1 MHLILWPMSSYF
13 NVMSIAMFQFLVITR
28 YRCRRSYDLST
39 QIISAL
45 LTTIDKPQSTVSDL
59 GKPELPKQ
67 YVEEV
72 LISRLI
78 VW

>member
-1 MHLILWPMSSYF
+1 MATLMTFDIDT
-13 NVMSIAMFQFLVITR
+13 VVKR
-28 YRCRRSYDLST
+28 
-39 QIISAL
+39 AL

-78 VW
+78 IW